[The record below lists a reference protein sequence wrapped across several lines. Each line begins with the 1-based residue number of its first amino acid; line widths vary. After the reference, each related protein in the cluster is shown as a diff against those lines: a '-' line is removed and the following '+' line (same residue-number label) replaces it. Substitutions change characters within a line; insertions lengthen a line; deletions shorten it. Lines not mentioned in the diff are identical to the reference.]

1 MALFKIGKRLQSQ
14 TSAPQPLSEIPTP
27 QAPSETSDLQPPS
40 ETSDPQPPSEISDP
54 QPPSETSDPPPQIEG
69 FIDILDDERIV
80 GWAWDPAMPER
91 RVVIEV
97 ACGERRARAVADR
110 DRADLRVAGKG
121 DGCHGFEVCF
131 DLRGIGPVEVRDA
144 ATGAKLPGSP
154 LCFDPLHLL
163 GLPGN
168 RRARA
173 LLRAEAEH
181 ARLAL
186 GEPDEGAE
194 PVRPGYATRA
204 RLETLLATD
213 ASEYEPV
220 HLVTRYLAYR
230 AELAHRPVPPGD
242 PAGSLAAL
250 QRYLAAE
257 GHRPGGLP
265 LSPPQIAFLNAPMPR
280 FGLAPE
286 VSVAAYNAI
295 VEARPEA
302 SDFADPAALREA
314 LFWWCTEG
322 APALAPDGSLITEA
336 QVRLLTRGA
345 TPNASYPLNDFL
357 RTYLSRDPA
366 LAPVTGGGMLE
377 RALALCILIL
387 RCARAPALA
396 RFLPAAATAEILAP
410 AGTDAGSRF
419 EALLAL
425 ALEGGPEPAQALSRQ
440 LTESLA
446 AQGLALASPRPPAGH
461 PGTAPALA
469 RDPRISSGL
478 EPGIAVIG
486 PVRAASGIGQ
496 ATRQSLAA
504 LRAAGRHPA
513 ILDYR
518 GDFPS
523 PLGGPDM
530 ATPELRRPRTIN
542 LVHLNADTLPLALAE
557 IDARVFARSYNIG
570 YVFWELDQVP
580 RAHRLG
586 LDLLDEVWVASAY
599 NRAIYEDAC
608 DVPVHDVGLAVEPLP
623 ETIPGSRAA
632 YGLPETGFVYLA
644 TFDAF
649 SFIERKNPLG
659 LVRAFLAAFP
669 KGSPEP
675 VHLVLKTQNRTSVD
689 DPHQVGLWRTIDA
702 LIARDPRIRIIDR
715 TLPYIDLLGLKQA
728 CDAYVSLHRSEGL
741 GIGMIEAMQLK
752 RPVIATAYSGNLA
765 FCTPETAFL
774 VDYTLVPVRP
784 EAYIAVE
791 PGSRWAE
798 PSLPS
803 AAAAM
808 RAVYE
813 NPAEAQARAEAA
825 AQQVARAFSPAAI
838 GRRYAA
844 RLDAIEAQLGA

>member
-1 MALFKIGKRLQSQ
+1 MRAAGEDTMALFKVGGRLRSGI
-14 TSAPQPLSEIPTP
+14 SAPRLR
-27 QAPSETSDLQPPS
+27 
-40 ETSDPQPPSEISDP
+40 
-54 QPPSETSDPPPQIEG
+54 IEG
-69 FIDILDDERIV
+69 SVDLLDDARIA
-80 GWAWDPAMPER
+80 GWARDPAMPER

-97 ACGERRARAVADR
+97 TCGERRARTIADR
-110 DRADLRVAGKG
+110 ERPDLRAAGKG
-121 DGCHGFEVCF
+121 DGRHGFEIRF
-131 DLRGIGPVEVRDA
+131 DLHAGPVEIRDA
-144 ATGAKLPGSP
+144 TTGAALAGSP
-154 LCFDPLHLL
+154 IHFDPVHLL

-168 RRARA
+168 RRLRE

-186 GEPDEGAE
+186 GDMDDEAAE
-194 PVRPGYATRA
+194 VPPGYATRA
-204 RLETLLATD
+204 RLATLLATD
-213 ASEYEPV
+213 APEHDPV
-220 HLVTRYLAYR
+220 GLVTRYLAYR
-230 AELAHRPVPPGD
+230 AELARRPVPPAD

-257 GHRPGGLP
+257 GGRPGGLP
-265 LSPPQIAFLNAPMPR
+265 LSRAQIAFLNAPMPR

-286 VSVAAYNAI
+286 LSVAAYNAI
-295 VEARPEA
+295 ADARPEA
-302 SDFADPAALREA
+302 GDLGDPASLREA
-314 LFWWCTEG
+314 LLWWCSER

-345 TPNASYPLNDFL
+345 APGISYPLNDFL
-357 RTYLSRDPA
+357 RAYLASDPA
-366 LAPVTGGGMLE
+366 LAPLAGGGMLE
-377 RALALCILIL
+377 RALAVCAVIL
-387 RCARAPALA
+387 RCARLPALA
-396 RFLPAAATAEILAP
+396 RFLPPASIAELLTS
-410 AGTDAGSRF
+410 AGAGSRF

-425 ALEGGPEPAQALSRQ
+425 ALESGPETARALHRQ

-446 AQGLALASPRPPAGH
+446 ARGLALADPGSPAGV

-469 RDPRISSGL
+469 RDPRIGAGL

-504 LRAAGRHPA
+504 LTAAGRRPA

-523 PLGGPDM
+523 PTGGAP
-530 ATPELRRPRTIN
+530 AGAPELRRPRTIN
-542 LVHLNADTLPLALAE
+542 LIHLNADTLPLALAE
-557 IDARVFARSYNIG
+557 IDTRVFARSYNIG

-586 LDLLDEVWVASAY
+586 LDLLDEIWVASAY
-599 NRAIYEDAC
+599 NRAIYAEAC
-608 DVPVHDVGLAVEPLP
+608 RVPVHEVGLAVEPLP
-623 ETIPGSRAA
+623 TTIPGSRAA
-632 YGLPETGFVYLA
+632 YGLPEDGFVYLA

-659 LVRAFLAAFP
+659 LVRAFQVAFP

-675 VHLVLKTQNRTSVD
+675 VHLVLKTQNRTGVD

-702 LIARDPRIRIIDR
+702 LIAQDPRIRIIDR
-715 TLPYIDLLGLKQA
+715 TLPYGDLLGLKRA

-752 RPVIATAYSGNLA
+752 RPVIATAYSGNLG

-774 VDYTLVPVRP
+774 VDYALVPVRP

-791 PGSRWAE
+791 PGSLWAE
-798 PSLPS
+798 PALPS

-813 NPAEAQARAEAA
+813 NPAEALARAETAA
-825 AQQVARAFSPAAI
+825 RRVAEAFSPAAV

-844 RLDAIEAQLGA
+844 RLDAIAAQLGGSAPA